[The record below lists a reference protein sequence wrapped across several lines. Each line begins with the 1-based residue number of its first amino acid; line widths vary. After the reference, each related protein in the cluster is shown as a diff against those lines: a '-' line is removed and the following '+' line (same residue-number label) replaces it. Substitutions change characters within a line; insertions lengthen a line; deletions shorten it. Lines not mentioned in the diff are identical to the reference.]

1 MNEIILDFLWYTAAT
16 VAFIFGILIVAAPI
30 IFIISLFKKEPFMES
45 VKRGYRILI
54 ELIKKI
60 V

>member
-1 MNEIILDFLWYTAAT
+1 MNELILDFLLYTA
-16 VAFIFGILIVAAPI
+16 ISLLIILGILILATPV

-45 VKRGYRILI
+45 VKRYYKILI
-54 ELIKKI
+54 EIITKI